1 MNITHNIALSV
12 GTKEQA
18 AFRAAGIELQ
28 SGFVSFKIDE
38 DDSRWPSV
46 QALASKF
53 KAVDTA
59 STSFTAN
66 ELNSARYLAVVPN
79 WHNGYPA
86 PTNDAGYLAATFDL
100 IDYCKVCGI
109 GKKQVAPFR
118 LAKAPVWG
126 NKSIF
131 QLNWIF
137 DEYFVPPSVWEKIFA
152 PIGIAAGPVVLDAT
166 GEKIDSVVQLVIS
179 PVVELETNGPSEK
192 CSCCGREKFHPV
204 SRGFF
209 PAVRGEV
216 SGIFKS
222 SQYFG
227 SGASANKQLIVS
239 DSLYREIKSSLL
251 KGVDFKPCSNP

>member
-12 GTKEQA
+12 GAKEQA

-38 DDSRWPSV
+38 RDTRWPSV

-59 STSFTAN
+59 STSFAAA
-66 ELNSARYLAVVPN
+66 ELNSASYLAVIPT

-100 IDYCKVCGI
+100 TDYCKVCGI

-118 LAKAPVWG
+118 LANAPVWG
-126 NKSIF
+126 SKSIF

-152 PIGIAAGPVVLDAT
+152 PIGIEAGPVVLD
-166 GEKIDSVVQLVIS
+166 SRV
-179 PVVELETNGPSEK
+179 
-192 CSCCGREKFHPV
+192 KFHPV

-209 PAVRGEV
+209 PAIRGEAN
-216 SGIFKS
+216 GIFKS

-227 SGASANKQLIVS
+227 SGASANKQVIAS
-239 DSLYREIKSSLL
+239 DSLYREIKYSRL
-251 KGVDFKPCSNP
+251 KGIDFMACSNL

>member
-12 GTKEQA
+12 GAKEQA

-38 DDSRWPSV
+38 RDTRWPSV

-59 STSFTAN
+59 STSFAAA
-66 ELNSARYLAVVPN
+66 ELNSASYLAVIPT

-100 IDYCKVCGI
+100 TDYCKVCGI

-118 LAKAPVWG
+118 LANAPVWG
-126 NKSIF
+126 SKSIF

-152 PIGIAAGPVVLDAT
+152 PIGIEAGPVVLDST

-179 PVVELETNGPSEK
+179 VVAELEITGPSEK
-192 CSCCGREKFHPV
+192 CSCCGRVKFHPV

-209 PAVRGEV
+209 PAIRGEAN
-216 SGIFKS
+216 GIFKS

-227 SGASANKQLIVS
+227 SGASANKQVIAS
-239 DSLYREIKSSLL
+239 DSLYREIKYSRL
-251 KGVDFKPCSNP
+251 KGIDFMACSNL